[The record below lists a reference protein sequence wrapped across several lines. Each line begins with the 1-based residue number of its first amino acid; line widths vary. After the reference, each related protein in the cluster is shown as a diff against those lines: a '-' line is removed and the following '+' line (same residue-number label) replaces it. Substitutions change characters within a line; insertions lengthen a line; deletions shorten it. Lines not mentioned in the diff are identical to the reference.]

1 MNVAAARPADV
12 PLRHVAAALGL
23 DRSAFY
29 PRPPTASP
37 TPALAAGQPRALS
50 AVERQQTLDLL
61 HSERFCDQ
69 APRQVHATCL
79 SEGLLVASWSTMYR
93 LLRAG
98 GESQERRGIRPPQ
111 RHAVPQ
117 LIATAP
123 NQVWTWDIT
132 KLPTLVRGVFLC
144 LYVILDLYSRQVVGW
159 MVSRRENAG
168 LAKHL
173 FGRVLSARSI
183 APDQLIVHQ
192 DRGAPMTALC
202 FTDLLE
208 SLGVERSYSR
218 PRVSNDN
225 AFSESQFKT
234 LKYAADYP
242 ERFEGPEH
250 ARQWLTGFFD
260 HYHQRPHEGLALYA
274 PSDLYEG
281 RVDAIHTIR
290 QATLDAHFRKHPE
303 RYINGPPKAKRPPAS
318 VAINPRDGLNTD
330 TAANLLQRPGA
341 FTASTTSTEETEP
354 TVMT

>member
-1 MNVAAARPADV
+1 M
-12 PLRHVAAALGL
+12 
-23 DRSAFY
+23 
-29 PRPPTASP
+29 
-37 TPALAAGQPRALS
+37 
-50 AVERQQTLDLL
+50 
-61 HSERFCDQ
+61 
-69 APRQVHATCL
+69 
-79 SEGLLVASWSTMYR
+79 
-93 LLRAG
+93 
-98 GESQERRGIRPPQ
+98 
-111 RHAVPQ
+111 
-117 LIATAP
+117 
-123 NQVWTWDIT
+123 
-132 KLPTLVRGVFLC
+132 
-144 LYVILDLYSRQVVGW
+144 ILDLYSRRVVGW

-173 FGRVLSARSI
+173 FGRVLSARAI

-234 LKYAADYP
+234 LKYAPDYP

-281 RVDAIHTIR
+281 RVNAIHAIR
-290 QATLDAHFRKHPE
+290 QATLDTHFRKHPE
-303 RYINGPPKAKRPPAS
+303 RHQRTTKGQAPARFRRDQS
-318 VAINPRDGLNTD
+318 PRRTPHRHRRQPAATARSLHRQHAINRGN
-330 TAANLLQRPGA
+330 R
-341 FTASTTSTEETEP
+341 TTSHDIEKLNGA
-354 TVMT
+354 VGKG

>member
-1 MNVAAARPADV
+1 MNVATARPADV

-37 TPALAAGQPRALS
+37 TTALAAGQPRALS

-132 KLPTLVRGVFLC
+132 KLLTLVRGVFLC

-173 FGRVLSARSI
+173 FGRVLSARAI

-234 LKYAADYP
+234 LKYAPDYP

-260 HYHQRPHEGLALYA
+260 HYHQRTPRRPRPVRPQRPLRRPRRCHPCHPSGHLGHAL
-274 PSDLYEG
+274 
-281 RVDAIHTIR
+281 
-290 QATLDAHFRKHPE
+290 
-303 RYINGPPKAKRPPAS
+303 PKAPRAS
-318 VAINPRDGLNTD
+318 STD
-330 TAANLLQRPGA
+330 HQRPSA
-341 FTASTTSTEETEP
+341 RPLPSRSIPATDSTP
-354 TVMT
+354 TPPPTCCNGQERSPPTRHPHRKPNHLS